1 MNPGNS
7 RFLRRHHIKN
17 FSTGSLP
24 PEYFEAKYAEKLDYW
39 DFESSPY
46 EASKYA
52 DTIQSLPA
60 GQYRNALE
68 IGCSIGVLTAQLATR
83 TRNLL
88 AIDVADRAL
97 AAARARCAALRNV
110 QITKMRYPKKRP
122 PKTARFDLIIVSE
135 VGYYWSRHEL
145 NAAQET
151 IEQELEAGGHLVLVH
166 WTPPVS
172 DYPLTGDEVHESF
185 ILRPCLRL
193 LHGHRAATYRLDVLE
208 KTSR

>member
-97 AAARARCAALRNV
+97 AAARA
-110 QITKMRYPKKRP
+110 

-185 ILRPCLRL
+185 ILRPGLRL